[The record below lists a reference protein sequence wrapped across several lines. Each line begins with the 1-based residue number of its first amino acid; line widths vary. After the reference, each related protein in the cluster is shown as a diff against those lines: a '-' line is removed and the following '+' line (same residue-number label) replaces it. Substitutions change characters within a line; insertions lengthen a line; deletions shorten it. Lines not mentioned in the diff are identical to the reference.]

1 MGNLNCSMVLGGL
14 QDPKALDRWSAL
26 AGQVEMQEVTSHL
39 DAHSNVASQR
49 MVTVSERTMLR
60 PEEIRQLP
68 DGVALVI
75 YRNAPPMLVDL
86 VPWTDRPDG
95 GEITDGI
102 HRVREARV
110 AHYRA
115 HP

>member
-1 MGNLNCSMVLGGL
+1 M
-14 QDPKALDRWSAL
+14 
-26 AGQVEMQEVTSHL
+26 
-39 DAHSNVASQR
+39 
-49 MVTVSERTMLR
+49 
-60 PEEIRQLP
+60 
-68 DGVALVI
+68 GVALVI

-95 GEITDGI
+95 DEITAGI
-102 HRVREARV
+102 QRVREARV